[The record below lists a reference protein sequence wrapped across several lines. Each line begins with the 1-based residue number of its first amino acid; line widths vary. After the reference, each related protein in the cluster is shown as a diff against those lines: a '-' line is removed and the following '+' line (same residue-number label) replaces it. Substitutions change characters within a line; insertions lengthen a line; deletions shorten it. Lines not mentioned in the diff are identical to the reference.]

1 MLTLQ
6 LAQHVGRREAVEG
19 NFRDMYGAS
28 FGAERQCKPVEY
40 VLELVEG
47 EGAGGQEMVGE
58 GTVGGGTAGEGM
70 VGEGA
75 GPGAGAGGAVREGAV
90 REGAVRVISVREMCG
105 GRALPFELP
114 SEPSLPGRRAA
125 WGYTNAL
132 QQPTNPLTYLLTFS
146 EPPTNLLRTYSPTSN
161 LLTYCP
167 IYRPTY

>member
-58 GTVGGGTAGEGM
+58 GTVGGGRRARGWWGR
-70 VGEGA
+70 
-75 GPGAGAGGAVREGAV
+75 GPGRARARGAR
-90 REGAVRVISVREMCG
+90 CG
-105 GRALPFELP
+105 RGRC
-114 SEPSLPGRRAA
+114 GRGRC
-125 WGYTNAL
+125 G
-132 QQPTNPLTYLLTFS
+132 
-146 EPPTNLLRTYSPTSN
+146 
-161 LLTYCP
+161 
-167 IYRPTY
+167 